1 MGLQLDHGHDHDHHH
16 GHGHG
21 PGHVHAR
28 NESRVAWA
36 AALTGGFM
44 LVEAAGGLLS
54 GSLALLADAGHMLT
68 DAASLALAWLAFR
81 IAHRPA
87 DWQRTYGFHRFQV
100 LAAYSN
106 GLTLAFIALA
116 IVYAAIKRLHEP
128 TEVLAGPML
137 AIAVVGLLIN
147 FAAFR
152 ILHGAERDN
161 VNIKGA
167 MLHVLGD
174 LLGSVAAIVA
184 ALVIMW
190 TGWTPID
197 PLLSALV
204 ALLILRSAWFLV
216 RDTGHILLEGAPAHL
231 DIRALR
237 EELMAAVPGVEDI
250 HHVHAWSLTQDKPM
264 ITLHARIA
272 DVHGGDRIASAI
284 KGVLRQRYGVDHA
297 TVEIECDCLR
307 RRASRSADGARRPAV
322 RAAIARL
329 GRRGGWPNRVLA
341 EATRHCRE
349 MVDHPGG
356 RSMRMKDKIGIVT
369 AAASGMGRAGAVR
382 FAKEGAAVGVV
393 DIDKAG
399 VEAVVA
405 EIKAAGG
412 RALPIVADLT
422 NDEESRRIVR
432 ETAKAF
438 GGLDFVWNHVGHPRT
453 RGGRG
458 HRHAR
463 LRPGHDAQS
472 AHRADHH
479 RDGAAGAARARRRL
493 PAVHGLDLGPGRIA
507 VLAGLFDGQ
516 ARRGRVRAGAGQAPW
531 AREDPRQRH
540 LSRPDRYADAARVR
554 GTARP
559 AIDAR
564 RRQGSSWCASAA
576 DRTRSA
582 APANRRRWRTR
593 RCSCCRTRP
602 RSSRVRRLPSTAAPP
617 RSAARPLRHSSM
629 AERSSR

>member
-1 MGLQLDHGHDHDHHH
+1 MGSKEQRSAGMGLQLDHGHDHDHSH

-21 PGHVHAR
+21 PGHAHAR

-137 AIAVVGLLIN
+137 AIAMVGLLVN
-147 FAAFR
+147 LMAFR
-152 ILHGAERDN
+152 ILHGAEREN

-167 MLHVLGD
+167 LLHVLGD

-190 TGWTPID
+190 TGWMPID

-204 ALLILRSAWFLV
+204 ALVILRSAWFLV
-216 RDTGHILLEGAPAHL
+216 RDTGHILLEGAPVHL

-272 DVHGGDRIASAI
+272 DLHGGDRIASAI

-297 TVEIECDCLR
+297 TVEIECDAC
-307 RRASRSADGARRPAV
+307 ADGHRP
-322 RAAIARL
+322 
-329 GRRGGWPNRVLA
+329 
-341 EATRHCRE
+341 C
-349 MVDHPGG
+349 
-356 RSMRMKDKIGIVT
+356 
-369 AAASGMGRAGAVR
+369 
-382 FAKEGAAVGVV
+382 
-393 DIDKAG
+393 
-399 VEAVVA
+399 
-405 EIKAAGG
+405 
-412 RALPIVADLT
+412 
-422 NDEESRRIVR
+422 
-432 ETAKAF
+432 
-438 GGLDFVWNHVGHPRT
+438 
-453 RGGRG
+453 
-458 HRHAR
+458 
-463 LRPGHDAQS
+463 
-472 AHRADHH
+472 
-479 RDGAAGAARARRRL
+479 
-493 PAVHGLDLGPGRIA
+493 
-507 VLAGLFDGQ
+507 
-516 ARRGRVRAGAGQAPW
+516 
-531 AREDPRQRH
+531 
-540 LSRPDRYADAARVR
+540 
-554 GTARP
+554 
-559 AIDAR
+559 
-564 RRQGSSWCASAA
+564 
-576 DRTRSA
+576 
-582 APANRRRWRTR
+582 
-593 RCSCCRTRP
+593 
-602 RSSRVRRLPSTAAPP
+602 
-617 RSAARPLRHSSM
+617 
-629 AERSSR
+629 